1 MAANEGVGRPT
12 VCGTRRPDA
21 GWEIPDSRGSVKEI
35 AMRSLARWC
44 VRHRLVVLG
53 IWLMVLAGTF
63 FARPALGSHYASG
76 TTLSGTPSAAAASLL
91 QRAVP
96 GQSGDTEQIV
106 FETKTGTVMTP
117 VVRKQIQTMLGRVSH
132 LRYVSGVTSP
142 YSPPGAKQV
151 SASKHVAFATVN
163 FTKDNNNI
171 PAAEATQLV
180 NLAREHNSP
189 NMQVDVVG
197 VIAPSPHPASSS

>member
-53 IWLMVLAGTF
+53 IWLMVLLGTF
-63 FARPALGSHYASG
+63 FGQSALGSHYASG

-106 FETKTGTVMTP
+106 VQTKAGTVSATAF
-117 VVRKQIQTMLGRVSH
+117 QTQPHPTLGQVSNWSS
-132 LRYVSGVTSP
+132 VSGVTSP
-142 YSPPGAKQV
+142 YSPAGAKQV
-151 SASKHVAFATVN
+151 SASKTVAFATVN
-163 FTKDNNNI
+163 FTK
-171 PAAEATQLV
+171 AA
-180 NLAREHNSP
+180 NK
-189 NMQVDVVG
+189 
-197 VIAPSPHPASSS
+197 I